1 MEESDEKKAED
12 MEQQVERSEEKDSE
26 LMQQKTEESREE
38 RKEKKK
44 KKKRKMKKNNQVASE
59 TPIPSPAVYVLPP
72 IRAPGESS
80 RMLAMGGPAGRTPL
94 EPLTEPNNQG
104 TANANLGEQT
114 YINEDR
120 IEMEMFRTDHREL
133 PFHSKGAS
141 SNRYGTSAPTSAR
154 KPWTKRPAFISAL
167 IFACLAVAGM
177 VVGVLVVTGVI
188 NTGGPLSSGNLH
200 GTNTT
205 SDTTPQP
212 RPLVIMVDGS
222 WTTWTAWQACDVT
235 CGGGVQRRTR
245 ACTNPPPADGGLDC
259 AGRDEQAR
267 PCSDWKCPNCSRVC
281 TVGTL
286 NAACDA
292 CMCDN
297 HVLDGSVT
305 DTRNAPLDG
314 AEIYLAEKPWEV
326 ASTTNSTGR
335 FALAGACSQGTLIL
349 VRRGGYFEEYANSTQ
364 LGNETSSV
372 AVKMRV
378 MGPPVMEENPVRKVR
393 LVRQDVT
400 FCCRARGTP
409 MPSYYEW
416 FKDDRVL
423 DEDVYRYNE
432 TLTLYDLQEEDSGVY
447 KCRANSDAG
456 AKYSKGAL
464 LTVYDNGTPMCDSTP
479 ANKLIDLPNDCV
491 QPDTST
497 ARYDIGT
504 CSRQKCAGDLG
515 GDDKSCLDNKKFC
528 CSPVASATRTVQCSD
543 YSLDVTVTTSCGCGE
558 CVELTKRVSGRAFG
572 MQNGTEI
579 PLDQGDIIMDGEIQ
593 GYTSQTGEFELNVPL
608 TVDQVTVTFK
618 DFYKSLVTTTKVL
631 PVEEGIEPYYTVRM
645 QVRPP
650 AIPLNAS
657 ETNTISLGT
666 LPGQPPVAEVDIPP
680 NSFFTENGDP
690 YTGTVQA
697 SVGFIDPRNPD
708 DFDAIQSDLTTVDEE
723 GTQQALRTFGMFS
736 MDFEDDV
743 GNPVV
748 MGGKMT
754 MQIDPQQVNIDPG
767 DVDENG
773 NLNCKLWSM
782 NPRSGEWELVGNL
795 RTGTASRR
803 GKRQETFIIGEF
815 EYQGYPINCDKRE
828 TTDRRCW
835 VKVRV
840 YKDED
845 AAKNAKESDQ
855 ERGAQAIVLTVDTP
869 DYTSSWWGSSSGLS
883 RYQTLTVGANGAC
896 VETFC
901 EPTGREFNA
910 SVLVSHGN
918 RTLKPLNVRDQPHPT
933 KWPTDLEN
941 SVEHNDDPR
950 FPIISFDVFKPT
962 ASDNGPLYTQQSLCN
977 AAPIEHNHIAFYNT
991 EYEPYIF
998 PPYVF
1003 DEAQY
1008 NEPINELSWY
1018 NREDSNKTVCFIKV
1032 KVSFNRPN
1040 GKVEIRTKSEGG
1052 GGYPDNTGKVY
1063 GIRDDE
1069 IDLGNSSTGFG
1080 CLEFKCP
1087 GPVMT
1092 SPGDGMPPRRLHG
1105 NPEDTVLLTVQAKT
1119 ARCYYQRSNN
1129 LFRTAY
1135 DYRDSKAANF
1145 TTNPVT
1151 GTTDDT
1157 SGTTTNTTTARATA
1171 TNPTTDYTAAT
1182 YETTDTPAS
1191 PTAYRSTLY
1200 TGPTWPWQW
1209 TFPNRPN
1216 GISPATYTGIEF
1228 VSAGNNHVKIRLPT
1242 GTDFSGVPGIY
1253 MKQGEKKVGYNAA
1266 HEYCMKGTETPGA
1279 PDSMVNWGVEF
1290 YCLS

>member
-1 MEESDEKKAED
+1 MNGEV
-12 MEQQVERSEEKDSE
+12 QV
-26 LMQQKTEESREE
+26 
-38 RKEKKK
+38 
-44 KKKRKMKKNNQVASE
+44 
-59 TPIPSPAVYVLPP
+59 
-72 IRAPGESS
+72 
-80 RMLAMGGPAGRTPL
+80 
-94 EPLTEPNNQG
+94 
-104 TANANLGEQT
+104 
-114 YINEDR
+114 
-120 IEMEMFRTDHREL
+120 
-133 PFHSKGAS
+133 
-141 SNRYGTSAPTSAR
+141 
-154 KPWTKRPAFISAL
+154 
-167 IFACLAVAGM
+167 
-177 VVGVLVVTGVI
+177 
-188 NTGGPLSSGNLH
+188 
-200 GTNTT
+200 
-205 SDTTPQP
+205 
-212 RPLVIMVDGS
+212 
-222 WTTWTAWQACDVT
+222 WTT
-235 CGGGVQRRTR
+235 
-245 ACTNPPPADGGLDC
+245 
-259 AGRDEQAR
+259 
-267 PCSDWKCPNCSRVC
+267 
-281 TVGTL
+281 
-286 NAACDA
+286 
-292 CMCDN
+292 
-297 HVLDGSVT
+297 
-305 DTRNAPLDG
+305 
-314 AEIYLAEKPWEV
+314 
-326 ASTTNSTGR
+326 
-335 FALAGACSQGTLIL
+335 
-349 VRRGGYFEEYANSTQ
+349 
-364 LGNETSSV
+364 
-372 AVKMRV
+372 
-378 MGPPVMEENPVRKVR
+378 
-393 LVRQDVT
+393 
-400 FCCRARGTP
+400 
-409 MPSYYEW
+409 
-416 FKDDRVL
+416 
-423 DEDVYRYNE
+423 
-432 TLTLYDLQEEDSGVY
+432 
-447 KCRANSDAG
+447 
-456 AKYSKGAL
+456 
-464 LTVYDNGTPMCDSTP
+464 
-479 ANKLIDLPNDCV
+479 
-491 QPDTST
+491 
-497 ARYDIGT
+497 
-504 CSRQKCAGDLG
+504 
-515 GDDKSCLDNKKFC
+515 
-528 CSPVASATRTVQCSD
+528 
-543 YSLDVTVTTSCGCGE
+543 
-558 CVELTKRVSGRAFG
+558 
-572 MQNGTEI
+572 
-579 PLDQGDIIMDGEIQ
+579 
-593 GYTSQTGEFELNVPL
+593 QTGEFEVEVPL
-608 TVDQVTVTFK
+608 TVDQVALTFRDLYHK
-618 DFYKSLVTTTKVL
+618 TLVTTTKVL

-650 AIPLNAS
+650 ATPLNAS
-657 ETNTISLGT
+657 ETSTINLGT
-666 LPGQPPVAEVDIPP
+666 LTGQPPVAEVDIPP

-754 MQIDPQQVNIDPG
+754 MQIDPQQVNIDPD

-782 NPRSGEWELVGNL
+782 NPSSGEWELVGNL

-828 TTDRRCW
+828 TMDRRCW

-845 AAKNAKESDQ
+845 AAKSAKESDQ
-855 ERGAQAIVLTVDTP
+855 ERGAQVIVLTVDTP
-869 DYTSSWWGSSSGLS
+869 AYTSSWWGSSSGLS

-910 SVLVSHGN
+910 SVLVSHGS
-918 RTLKPLNVRDQPHPT
+918 RPLKPLNVWDQPYPT
-933 KWPTDLEN
+933 KWPSDLAN

-962 ASDNGPLYTQQSLCN
+962 VPASGPLYTQQSLCN

-1040 GKVEIRTKSEGG
+1040 GKVEFRTKSDGG
-1052 GGYPDNTGKVY
+1052 GGYSDNTGKVY

-1069 IDLGNSSTGFG
+1069 IDSGDSWTGFG

-1092 SPGDGMPPRRLHG
+1092 SPGDGMPSRPLPG
-1105 NPEDTVLLTVQAKT
+1105 NPEDTVLLTVQAKN

-1129 LFRTAY
+1129 LFRSAY

-1145 TTNPVT
+1145 TTNPTT

-1157 SGTTTNTTTARATA
+1157 SGKTTNTTTARDTA
-1171 TNPTTDYTAAT
+1171 TNPTTDLNTTTTDTTTDYTATT

-1191 PTAYRSTLY
+1191 PTPYRSTLY

-1228 VSAGNNHVKIRLPT
+1228 VSSGSNYVKIRLPT

-1266 HEYCMKGTETPGA
+1266 REYCMKGTETPGA
-1279 PDSMVNWGVEF
+1279 PDSAENWGLEF
-1290 YCLS
+1290 YCSFITDRPGR